1 MSGQGR
7 ILFFSKVEKKPSR
20 LKPMRKKSS
29 SKSRLKKA
37 IKRDSK
43 AERRKRL
50 LVNKLMKESE
60 WIRL

>member
-1 MSGQGR
+1 
-7 ILFFSKVEKKPSR
+7 
-20 LKPMRKKSS
+20 MRKKSS